1 MRIHL
6 ITAAAAL
13 LISGQ
18 AFAATCPVLVTE
30 IDAAPAS
37 STASARDM
45 LAAKALRDEGE
56 ALHAAGDHATSVE
69 KPNEAKALLGLWPG
83 FLTPTNRRNPRQPLP
98 SSPETL
104 FSSGPRSS
112 ASPGMIVIAI
122 NAPLWFITTC
132 SLTPKTPTIVERPRA
147 ARSLNIRLRPMRGL
161 ARTASRARGVD
172 RRMRGIARGVT
183 DTILKHAGRGS

>member
-83 FLTPTNRRNPRQPLP
+83 FLTPITAEPPA
-98 SSPETL
+98 SPEAL

-147 ARSLNIRLRPMRGL
+147 ARSLNIRLRGRCAGWRGPPVE
-161 ARTASRARGVD
+161 RG
-172 RRMRGIARGVT
+172 GWTGA
-183 DTILKHAGRGS
+183 